1 MPTRTI
7 SNTGGNWNAT
17 GAWVEGVVPTVA
29 DDVVATATSGNL
41 TVTATAAALSVNFT
55 NYVGTFTV
63 NSGIT
68 LTVGNNTAGGTFTM
82 VAGMTIGAASTGT
95 LVFNAAATLTS
106 GGKVW
111 PGNMT
116 LSITAAR
123 TFTLSGAWEVTGNF
137 SLLSS
142 TTATATLNSSTL
154 TVRGNVTLGQANA
167 NSAALIGTTNLILAT
182 TTTQTLTTLTTG
194 TGFISL
200 LNPITINA
208 SGTVTISTPT
218 TKLAFG
224 GFTYTAG
231 TVVTTGSTV
240 RWAGSYTLAVN
251 GITWDAVQ
259 FGTTSVTITLSQ
271 NFNVSGTLT
280 FANNVNFQGSN
291 TINFSGTLI
300 SQSGLTNDAVF
311 ANPVGGACTL
321 SITETCSISQGA
333 QDFRLPITINAPG
346 KTVTFSTNFRH
357 NQGTFTL
364 TAGSVSMSSA
374 LTWTTATNATT
385 YNFNAAG
392 FAFPNY
398 VSSVSTTFGGSEGCS
413 FTTFTAQTVGT
424 IYTFQSTDTYT
435 VNSGITLTGTNA
447 SRVSFRSSSAGTQA
461 TLTVLQGATIDVGY
475 ANATDINSS
484 LGQTVWSYRG
494 TLSNATNWQQL
505 PVQPRTV
512 AHLNI

>member
-7 SNTGGNWNAT
+7 SNTGGNWNST
-17 GAWVEGVVPTVA
+17 GTWVEGVVPTNL

-68 LTVGNNTAGGTFTM
+68 LTVGGAFTM

-95 LVFNAAATLTS
+95 LIFTATSTLTS

-116 LSITAAR
+116 LSIAAAR

-137 SLLSS
+137 SVLTS

-194 TGFISL
+194 TGFNSL

-280 FANNVNFQGSN
+280 FTNNVNFQGSN
-291 TINFSGTLI
+291 TINFSGTSI
-300 SQSGLTNDAVF
+300 TQTGLTNDFVYATPF
-311 ANPVGGACTL
+311 AGACTL
-321 SITETCSISQGA
+321 SITETCTISQGA
-333 QDFRLPITINAPG
+333 QDFRIPITINAPG
-346 KTVTFSTNFRH
+346 KTVTFSTSFRH

-392 FAFPNY
+392 FVFPNY
-398 VSSVSTTFGGSEGCS
+398 VSSVSTTFGGSEGCT
-413 FTTFTAQTVGT
+413 FTTFT
-424 IYTFQSTDTYT
+424 STTAGITYVFAINETYT
-435 VNSGITLTGTNA
+435 VNSGITLTGTSA
-447 SRVSFRSSSAGTQA
+447 SRISFVSSSANTKA
-461 TLTVLQGATIDVGY
+461 IFTVLQGASMDVGY
-475 ANATDINSS
+475 VNPTDIDSS

-494 TLSNATNWQQL
+494 TITRCNNWQQL
-505 PVQPRTV
+505 PVQPKTV
-512 AHLNI
+512 AHFNV